1 MMSVQKME
9 EWCEQERMH
18 LRHDKKLA
26 SKANFEECDKRER
39 QLGVIQ
45 HHFQNGVERA
55 LAATD
60 AAQKEAEG
68 TAEYAAAHAAAEAAG
83 DQAEEKS
90 VMQPIHE
97 WQRDNSHCLSP
108 SVTTM
113 WLHDEEVVVKVGPY
127 E

>member
-1 MMSVQKME
+1 MVSVQKME
-9 EWCEQERMH
+9 EFCEQER
-18 LRHDKKLA
+18 RYIQQEKSSA

-39 QLGVIQ
+39 RLGVIQ
-45 HHFQNGVERA
+45 RHFQNGVERA
-55 LAATD
+55 LAAAD
-60 AAQKEAEG
+60 AAKKEAEG

-83 DQAEEKS
+83 DRAEEKS

-113 WLHDEEVVVKVGPY
+113 WLHDKEVVEKVGPY